1 MIYKFIGAGMGVPGL
16 PHQISEEEA
25 ERLGVKELLQA
36 AIENGSYAP
45 ISTDDGGQ
53 KTVDGGMEVER
64 PSATLRARKK

>member
-36 AIENGSYAP
+36 AIDNGNYVPVDQP
-45 ISTDDGGQ
+45 IRDTKTTKKEVKHGQ
-53 KTVDGGMEVER
+53 
-64 PSATLRARKK
+64 

>member
-36 AIENGSYAP
+36 AIDNGNYVPVDQP
-45 ISTDDGGQ
+45 IRDMKTTKKEVKHGQ
-53 KTVDGGMEVER
+53 
-64 PSATLRARKK
+64 